1 MFRSGTDRLVRFM
14 TVLAVL
20 AIAIVPLTGCPRQP
34 TTTSTERRPA
44 EAEVVPISVSVLD
57 ETAAGQRRLKVRI
70 TWSER
75 YQNDPV
81 IHLKYDA
88 FHDATSPPYTH
99 LKPQDVVALSD
110 LVHWEIREKDV
121 QVDTSGQTP
130 AWVFYVPLQQN
141 WPITP
146 PWNGH
151 ARVRV
156 SAFFQASDGSW
167 RGAAGKSTTAI
178 VPQQEAPPEE

>member
-1 MFRSGTDRLVRFM
+1 MLRSSVDRIVRVL

-20 AIAIVPLTGCPRQP
+20 TIVLVPLAGCPQQQAS
-34 TTTSTERRPA
+34 TSSRGRPA

-57 ETAAGQRRLKVRI
+57 ETASGQRRLKIRM

-75 YQNDPV
+75 YKDDPV

-88 FHDATSPPYTH
+88 YHDAANPPFTH
-99 LKPQDVVALSD
+99 LKPQDVVALSS
-110 LVHWEIREKDV
+110 LIHWEIREKDV
-121 QVDTSGQTP
+121 QVDTSGPSP

-156 SAFFQASDGSW
+156 SAFFETSSGSW
-167 RGAAGKSTTAI
+167 RGAAGTSTTAI
-178 VPQQEAPPEE
+178 VPQQEPPPEE

>member
-1 MFRSGTDRLVRFM
+1 MFRSGTDRFVRSLF
-14 TVLAVL
+14 VL
-20 AIAIVPLTGCPRQP
+20 AILVAAIVPLTGCPRQP
-34 TTTSTERRPA
+34 NSTATERRPA

-57 ETAAGQRRLKVRI
+57 ETASGQRRLKIRM

-75 YQNDPV
+75 YKDDPV

-88 FHDATSPPYTH
+88 YHDAANPPFTH
-99 LKPQDVVALSD
+99 LKPQDVVALSS
-110 LVHWEIREKDV
+110 LIHWEIREKDV
-121 QVDTSGQTP
+121 QVDTSGP
-130 AWVFYVPLQQN
+130 SPVWEFYVPLQQN

-178 VPQQEAPPEE
+178 VPQQEVPPEE